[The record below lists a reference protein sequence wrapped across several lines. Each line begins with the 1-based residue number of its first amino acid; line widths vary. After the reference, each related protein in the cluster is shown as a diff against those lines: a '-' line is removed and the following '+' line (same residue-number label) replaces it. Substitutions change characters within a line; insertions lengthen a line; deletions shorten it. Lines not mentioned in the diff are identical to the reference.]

1 MKPIQHNPTR
11 GQPRD
16 TAARGLPALE
26 PKVRPERNPRRI
38 QWRDPFTRRCTT
50 DRMFEPLLLPFRIAR
65 HALVDWW
72 RDWVAMAAINLAW
85 LVCCATIVLA
95 PPATFALFHY
105 MREVQRGR
113 GTDPRELLAVGRRHF
128 VKSWLWFL
136 ANVLF
141 GGLVW
146 VSLVFYSRIEAPVA
160 VAVYVV
166 LFVVVGLWL
175 AVQFYALP
183 YLVVQSE
190 PNLRLAHRNA
200 LFTALASPV
209 YTLVLL
215 GICAFVAALG
225 ARLIFLVFLGAPCLI
240 AMIATHAVRERLDA
254 FGVEER
260 QAS

>member
-1 MKPIQHNPTR
+1 M
-11 GQPRD
+11 
-16 TAARGLPALE
+16 L
-26 PKVRPERNPRRI
+26 
-38 QWRDPFTRRCTT
+38 
-50 DRMFEPLLLPFRIAR
+50 EPLLLPFRVAR
-65 HALVDWW
+65 HALLDWW
-72 RDWVAMAAINLAW
+72 REWVAMAAVNLAW

-113 GTDPRELLAVGRRHF
+113 STGPRELLGVGRHHLVR
-128 VKSWLWFL
+128 SWLWFL

-141 GGLVW
+141 ALLVW
-146 VSLVFYSRIEAPVA
+146 ASIVFYSRLDPSIA
-160 VAVYVV
+160 VAVYVA

-183 YLVVQSE
+183 YLLVQSE
-190 PNLRLAHRNA
+190 PNLLRAHRNA

-215 GICAFVAALG
+215 GICAFVVALG
-225 ARLIFLVFLGAPCLI
+225 TRLIFLAFLGAPCLI
-240 AMIATHAVRERLDA
+240 AMIATPAVRERLDR
-254 FGVEER
+254 FGVEKR